1 MSNTNGCKIVA
12 YKFGSLKINPY
23 ICPMEFKKQIIHGG
37 RRFYKAMITNDFVF
51 YADYQEGDDNGNV
64 VMFDKENGELI
75 SDNYFANQECFELM
89 RKFDFISMSRT
100 CKYNFKCWLEEELLP
115 NFEAWIEDG
124 NVIHMKGGYATQDA
138 QYRNRLKTKKDLL
151 KYFVKEFGE

>member
-1 MSNTNGCKIVA
+1 MK
-12 YKFGSLKINPY
+12 
-23 ICPMEFKKQIIHGG
+23 FKKQIVHRG
-37 RRFYKAMITNDFVF
+37 RRFYKAMITSEFVF

-64 VMFDKENGELI
+64 VMFDKESGDLI

-89 RKFDFISMSRT
+89 RKFDFISMSKT

-115 NFEAWIEDG
+115 SFEAWIEDG
-124 NVIHMKGGYATQDA
+124 NVIHMKDGYATQDA

>member
-1 MSNTNGCKIVA
+1 MVTK
-12 YKFGSLKINPY
+12 
-23 ICPMEFKKQIIHGG
+23 E
-37 RRFYKAMITNDFVF
+37 FVF

-64 VMFDKENGELI
+64 VMLDRENGELV

-89 RKFDFISMSRT
+89 RKFDFESMSRT

-115 NFEAWIEDG
+115 RVEAWIEDG
-124 NVIHMKGGYATQDA
+124 NVIKMKGGYATQDA

>member
-1 MSNTNGCKIVA
+1 MVTN
-12 YKFGSLKINPY
+12 
-23 ICPMEFKKQIIHGG
+23 E
-37 RRFYKAMITNDFVF
+37 FVF
-51 YADYQEGDDNGNV
+51 YADYREGDDNGNV
-64 VMFDKENGELI
+64 VMFDKENGDLI

-89 RKFDFISMSRT
+89 RKFDFISMSKT
-100 CKYNFKCWLEEELLP
+100 CRYNFKCWIEEELLP